1 MADFMA
7 RFRPSKGTRILDVG
21 GDPGF
26 WAETDTEA
34 RITILNLHPL
44 EVMATMRD
52 RCTAVIGDGTNLHF
66 DDGEFDIVFSNSVI
80 EHLRTWEAQQQ
91 FAQEVRRV
99 GHHYWVQTPAREF
112 FIEPHLL
119 TPCVHWLPRAVQLKL
134 AHRCTVWGII
144 ERPTQQRAEDYVS
157 ELRLLTFDELSEL
170 FPESLILRERF
181 FGFTKSYVA
190 IQPPSPC

>member
-80 EHLRTWEAQQQ
+80 EHLRTWEA
-91 FAQEVRRV
+91 ATAIRPRSETRRS
-99 GHHYWVQTPAREF
+99 P
-112 FIEPHLL
+112 LL
-119 TPCVHWLPRAVQLKL
+119 GANPCP
-134 AHRCTVWGII
+134 
-144 ERPTQQRAEDYVS
+144 
-157 ELRLLTFDELSEL
+157 
-170 FPESLILRERF
+170 
-181 FGFTKSYVA
+181 
-190 IQPPSPC
+190 